1 MPAAFFTTVRNPEP
15 FRRGLIP
22 ITLISRPLSLATV
35 QEVLETGGDDDEE
48 KGRKEGALSEM
59 HLQGVVSRR
68 DSRWM
73 RGLEGT
79 AGDERTGREGHC
91 RCVSGSEGSVHYA
104 GMEQTFAKTLAWY

>member
-22 ITLISRPLSLATV
+22 ITLISRPLPLATV

-48 KGRKEGALSEM
+48 KGRKEGTLSEM
-59 HLQGVVSRR
+59 HFLGCCEQK
-68 DSRWM
+68 
-73 RGLEGT
+73 GLEV
-79 AGDERTGREGHC
+79 DERTAGRGEHC

-104 GMEQTFAKTLAWY
+104 GMEQTSAKTLAWY

>member
-35 QEVLETGGDDDEE
+35 QEVLETGGDDEEE
-48 KGRKEGALSEM
+48 KGRKEGTLSEM

-73 RGLEGT
+73 RGLWQRR
-79 AGDERTGREGHC
+79 ALQV
-91 RCVSGSEGSVHYA
+91 CVRLGGIGSLRRDGA
-104 GMEQTFAKTLAWY
+104 DLR